1 MKPIQSYL
9 CVCGVEHVFSLWVY
23 AHWNIKITHKCDV
36 CGQVNILLKGKKLK
50 NRGKVFVRPIEID
63 E

>member
-1 MKPIQSYL
+1 MRPIRSYT
-9 CVCGVEHVFSLWVY
+9 CACGVEHVFSLWVY

-50 NRGKVFVRPIEID
+50 NRGKVIVRPIEID